1 VVGPAR
7 DDFRLRQELIP
18 RQSIGDLQRGVESV
32 ALPETYDPVLR
43 VDDEQSIRR
52 KLPATIRAVGVGAIL
67 AFIATAIFMTLHS
80 I

>member
-1 VVGPAR
+1 M
-7 DDFRLRQELIP
+7 
-18 RQSIGDLQRGVESV
+18 

-43 VDDEQSIRR
+43 VDDAQSVRR
-52 KLPATIRAVGVGAIL
+52 KLPATIRAIGVGAIL